1 MKYFVGLLILL
12 ISGECVFSQ
21 VAEVEFGKNRIQY
34 HDDFDQ
40 WLYYESENFITYW
53 YGKARNHGV
62 SAVKLAEQDHD
73 EILDL
78 IEHRINDKIEIIVY
92 SDVTDLKQSNIG
104 SDEVFQTVAGQTK
117 IEGSKV
123 FVHFDGNHDHLRKQI
138 RKGVAQ
144 VFINNMFFGSNLQEV
159 VQNSVAGAIPTWFQ
173 EGLASYVGSYWDT
186 YDDAQLRN
194 IFVHEKRTNFKK
206 LSGIYPEIVGQSFW
220 YYIGITYG
228 RSEISNLLYLTR
240 INRSVQDAF
249 LYVFGIPFD
258 DLTDQWERYFKQ
270 RYESELSL
278 FDQPNPENQ
287 LSYKQRK
294 KKVPVSYLSFSPQG
308 DALALVDNQIGK
320 TRIIIKDFETGNS
333 RKIYKYGFKNN
344 VQATD
349 YNYPQVA
356 WLKDGSGLFILYEE
370 RDKITLEYRD
380 FNQGTT
386 ARQFLPERYERIYS
400 FAPLSSDEL
409 VFAALSEGMIDLY
422 YYTTNN
428 RQSNRITNDIYD
440 NLDLTMATID
450 GMDGILFSSNRP
462 NATNQSQSVDTT
474 LRFGNFNL
482 FHLAFEQD
490 GPKLFQI
497 TDQLKANYR
506 LPKPFSKGIMFLSEE
521 NGIINRKSISVT
533 RDSVDRVEFMLKDS
547 TTVLRTPGDEM
558 DLPDSVVIGAR
569 NVKILKYQG
578 NEKFLTNNLWNI
590 QTYDVNP
597 ATSQVA
603 DVLKIDDQ
611 YKVFLTE
618 NSSTSVE
625 VEFSQSNQI
634 EEKKSDNRTKQN
646 QDVVPTQPTEE
657 VIRSS
662 QSTEDGREYFFQSE
676 FPDMETDKTEKIL
689 KSALQDQV
697 VLNTSISA
705 RPEEQVDSQPI
716 NRLRIVPYQLKFK
729 LHDLSTNMDNNLL
742 FGGLDSYAGFKRGFE
757 PPPVGLLMK
766 AVFKDLFEDYSFEGG
781 VRLPTSFNGTEFFLV
796 FDDKKKRLDKQY
808 AIYRKALAN
817 TITGDNN
824 TDPFRARDLI
834 LLGQFGVKYP
844 LDIYHSIRATATLRQ
859 DRTVFLASDLP
870 SLNNPDLEAQ
880 RVGLKLEYVFDNAI
894 DIDYNI
900 RSGTKFKIYSEMVK
914 KFSLSFD
921 PISVKLS
928 EGFMTVLGTDARH
941 YFNFAKH
948 LVWANQFA
956 AATSFGS
963 EQNLYYLG
971 GVDNWLIPKFNNEVS
986 PPEGNFAYQTVSPNL
1001 RGFDYNVRNGS
1012 TFALINTELRI
1023 PFLKFLS
1030 RRPIKFAFLR
1040 HMQLVGFADLG
1051 AAWSGLSPFDDDNP
1065 INIEELE
1072 VPPALF
1078 VRVNYH
1084 RDPIVYGY
1092 GVGFRTV
1099 LFGYFVR
1106 LDYAWGVETRVV
1118 QRPKLHLALGFDF

>member
-1 MKYFVGLLILL
+1 MKYFLAPLFLLLTL
-12 ISGECVFSQ
+12 GNVSGQ
-21 VAEVEFGKNRIQY
+21 VADVEFGKNRIQY

-104 SDEVFQTVAGQTK
+104 SDEVFQTIAGQTK

-144 VFINNMFFGSNLQEV
+144 VFLNNMFFGSNLQEV
-159 VQNSVAGAIPTWFQ
+159 VQNSVAGSIPTWFQ
-173 EGLASYVGSYWDT
+173 AGLASYVGTYWDT
-186 YDDAQLRN
+186 YDDAELRN
-194 IFVHEKRTNFKK
+194 IFIHEKRTNFKK

-220 YYIGITYG
+220 YYIGVTYG

-258 DLTDQWERYFKQ
+258 DLTDQWEKYFSQ
-270 RYESELSL
+270 RYESEQNIFNL
-278 FDQPNPENQ
+278 PKPENQ
-287 LSYKQRK
+287 LQYKKRK
-294 KKVPVSYLSFSPQG
+294 KKVPISALSFSPQG
-308 DALALVDNQIGK
+308 DALAIVDNQIGK
-320 TRIIIKDFETGNS
+320 TRIIIGDLETGES
-333 RKIYKYGFKNN
+333 KKIFKYGFKNN

-356 WLKDGSGLFILYEE
+356 WLEDGTGLFILYEE
-370 RDKITLEYRD
+370 RDKITLEFRD
-380 FNQGTT
+380 FSNGTT
-386 ARQFLPERYERIYS
+386 ARQFLPERYERVYS
-400 FAPLSSDEL
+400 FAPISSNEL
-409 VFAALSEGMIDLY
+409 VFTALSEGMIDLY

-428 RQSNRITNDIYD
+428 RQSNRITTDIYD
-440 NLDLTMATID
+440 DLDITLAKID

-462 NATNQSQSVDTT
+462 NSSNESQSVDTT
-474 LRFGNFNL
+474 LRFENYNL
-482 FHLAFEQD
+482 FHLAFEEG
-490 GPKLFQI
+490 GPRLYQI
-497 TDQLKANYR
+497 TNQKQANYR
-506 LPKPFSKGIMFLSEE
+506 LPKMYSDGIMFLSEE
-521 NGIINRKSISVT
+521 NGIINRKSISVS
-533 RDSVDRVEFMLKDS
+533 RDSVDKVEFLLKDS
-547 TTVLRTPGDEM
+547 STVLRTPGEEM
-558 DLPDSVVIGAR
+558 DIPDSLILDAK
-569 NVKILKYQG
+569 NVKILEYRG
-578 NEKFLTNNLWNI
+578 EERFLTNNLWNI

-597 ATSQVA
+597 ETSQVA
-603 DVLKIDDQ
+603 EVYKIDDE
-611 YKVFLTE
+611 YKVFLSQNT
-618 NSSTSVE
+618 STSVD
-625 VEFSQSNQI
+625 VEFSQRNQI
-634 EEKKSDNRTKQN
+634 EEKRTKN
-646 QDVVPTQPTEE
+646 RPKSKEDVLPTSPAEE

-662 QSTEDGREYFFQSE
+662 QSAEEGRDYFFQSE

-689 KSALQDQV
+689 ENAIQDEI

-716 NRLRIVPYQLKFK
+716 NRLRIVPYRLKFK

-742 FGGLDSYAGFKRGFE
+742 FGGLDSYAGFKMGFE
-757 PPPVGLLMK
+757 PPPVGLLTK
-766 AVFKDLFEDYSFEGG
+766 AVFKDLFEDYTFEGG

-824 TDPFRARDLI
+824 TDPFRARDII

-844 LDIYHSIRATATLRQ
+844 LDIYHSLRATATLRQ
-859 DRTVFLASDLP
+859 DRTVFLASDRI
-870 SLNNPDLEAQ
+870 SLNNRDLETQ

-900 RSGTKFKIYSEMVK
+900 RSGTKFKIYSELVK
-914 KFSLSFD
+914 KFSFSFD
-921 PISVKLS
+921 PISLKLS

-941 YFNFAKH
+941 YLNFAKH
-948 LVWANQFA
+948 IVWATRFA

-971 GVDNWLIPKFNNEVS
+971 GVDNWLIPKFNNEVQ

-1040 HMQLVGFADLG
+1040 HMQLIGFADLG

-1065 INIEELE
+1065 INIEEIE

-1084 RDPIVYGY
+1084 RDPVVYGY

-1099 LFGYFVR
+1099 LFGYFIR

-1118 QRPKLHLALGFDF
+1118 QKPKLHLALGFDF